1 MMEDSSAKLKENMM
15 FFVDSVTGED
25 VGELICEIEGEND
38 GKDDGFFV
46 DSIIGEDVAPNSE
59 E

>member
-1 MMEDSSAKLKENMM
+1 MSLVRHMM